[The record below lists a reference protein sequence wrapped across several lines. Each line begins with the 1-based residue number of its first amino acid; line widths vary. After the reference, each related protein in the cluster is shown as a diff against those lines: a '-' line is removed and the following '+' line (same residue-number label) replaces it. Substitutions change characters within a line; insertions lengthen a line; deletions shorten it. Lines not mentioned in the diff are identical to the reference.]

1 MENLVSKISIADID
15 LSAPIYRRS
24 AYHFYKVEK
33 DKITEVYEGNNS
45 FRISVNEFVR
55 KYVENECWDCDEETY
70 NEVYKKIIS
79 KL

>member
-1 MENLVSKISIADID
+1 MENLVSQISIADID

-33 DKITEVYEGNNS
+33 DKITEVYNGIDS
-45 FRISVNEFVR
+45 YRISVSEIVI